1 MTKSRVRISIL
12 LTLTLTLFGCQAVT
26 GLIAP
31 RPTETP
37 LPTATYTASPT
48 VTPIPPTPTP
58 SSTPTASPT
67 PTHTPTPTARPT
79 PSPIHFQVLDEI
91 WQTVN
96 TNYLYPDFNGL
107 DWNQVYTEYRSLV
120 ESGLSDEEFYTAMGE
135 MIFRL
140 GDNHSRYFSPEEARA
155 QDQAFTEGIN
165 FAGIGVYTTVVPER
179 RLLTLIGVFPG
190 SPAEQAGLRLHDNIL
205 AVDGVPVVNEEGIKQ
220 ELLRGPAGTTINL
233 TVQTPGENP
242 RNVTITRKEVSGP
255 LPIDYRVL
263 TTPSGKRIGYIFLL
277 TFNESS
283 VSQQVGAA
291 LQEMANSGPLD
302 GIILDQRFNTGG
314 RSDVLAETL
323 AYFTNG
329 TGGYFINRQGQ
340 FPIDISGMDIIG
352 SQTVPLVALVGPGSV
367 SFGEVFPGILKDLGR
382 AYLIG
387 ETTDGNVEILYTH
400 NFSDGSRALIA
411 EGTFR
416 PFTNPNQNWE
426 ETGIIPDLTI
436 ASNWDQV
443 TTFSDPAIQAA
454 LQYFDSQ

>member
-1 MTKSRVRISIL
+1 M
-12 LTLTLTLFGCQAVT
+12 
-26 GLIAP
+26 
-31 RPTETP
+31 
-37 LPTATYTASPT
+37 
-48 VTPIPPTPTP
+48 
-58 SSTPTASPT
+58 
-67 PTHTPTPTARPT
+67 
-79 PSPIHFQVLDEI
+79 
-91 WQTVN
+91 
-96 TNYLYPDFNGL
+96 
-107 DWNQVYTEYRSLV
+107 
-120 ESGLSDEEFYTAMGE
+120 SDAEFYDAMHE

-140 GDNHSRYFSPEEARA
+140 GDNHSRYFSPEEART
-155 QDQAFTEGIN
+155 QDEAFTEGIN
-165 FAGIGVYTTVVPER
+165 YAGIGVYTSTVPDR
-179 RLLTLIGVFPG
+179 RLVTLIGVFPG

-205 AVDGVPVVNEEGIKQ
+205 AVDGVPVVDENGVKQ

-242 RNVTITRKEVSGP
+242 RDVTITREEVSGT
-255 LPIDYRVL
+255 LPIGYQVL
-263 TTPSGKRIGYIFLL
+263 MTPDGKRVGYIFLL
-277 TFNESS
+277 AFNDSS
-283 VSQQVGAA
+283 VGQQVGAA

-340 FPIDISGMDIIG
+340 FPIDISGMDITG

-387 ETTDGNVEILYTH
+387 ETTNGNVELLYTH
-400 NFSDGSRALIA
+400 NFSDGSRALLA

-426 ETGIIPDLTI
+426 ETGIIPDLTV

-443 TTFSDPAIQAA
+443 TTLSDPAIQAA